1 MSTITTTSQPVTSSS
16 FRRLISGHPLVAY
29 FILAYAGTWL
39 LDLPAVLGKNGLG
52 LLPFTLPF
60 LLFAV
65 LFVLSSFAGPTL
77 AAFLVTALTQGKPGV
92 LHMLRRYVQWR
103 VGIRWYLFVFLGYIA
118 LNLLAAS
125 VFLGVGPFLAFFQK
139 WPLLFTSYLP
149 AILVFPGIITWGE
162 EPGWRGFALP
172 RLQQKYGPL
181 VGSLILGCLHGVWH
195 LPIFLIPFF
204 NGPFEPSHLLS
215 FATNTLA
222 IMMITLI
229 WTWVFNNTKGSIL
242 MAVFN
247 HAAFNATGTLI
258 AILVTAP
265 LLGGWLGNA
274 ALGVLALLILVFTKG
289 RLSYNAEQNAQVIGL
304 PQAAEMPQSQS

>member
-1 MSTITTTSQPVTSSS
+1 MSTIATSQPMTPSL
-16 FRRLISGHPLVAY
+16 FKRLISGHPLLAY
-29 FILAYAGTWL
+29 FVLAFSGTWL
-39 LDLPAVLGKNGLG
+39 FALPAVLGKNGLG
-52 LLPFTLPF
+52 LFPFTLPF

-65 LFVLSSFAGPTL
+65 LFVLSSFVGPTL
-77 AAFLVTALTQGKPGV
+77 AAFLVTAVTQGKPGV
-92 LHMLRRYVQWR
+92 LHLLRRYVQWR
-103 VGIRWYLFVFLGYIA
+103 VGIRWYLFVFFGYIV

-125 VFLGVGPFLAFFQK
+125 LFLGVAPFLAFFQN

-172 RLQQKYGPL
+172 RLEQKYGPL
-181 VGSLILGCLHGVWH
+181 VGSLILGFLHGVWH
-195 LPIFLIPFF
+195 LPIFLIAFF
-204 NGPFEPSHLLS
+204 FGPFEPSHLLS

-258 AILVTAP
+258 AFLVPAP

-274 ALGVLALLILVFTKG
+274 ALGVLAVLLLIFTKG
-289 RLSYNAEQNAQVIGL
+289 RLSYNPKQNAQIIGL
-304 PQAAEMPQSQS
+304 PQAAEMPLVQS